1 MDERSESIDS
11 PEKLDAYLQVTK
23 PSMWIVFGGV
33 FLFVIAVILW
43 GTLSSINMTIKTEGY
58 ILDGQAYFTISGNRV
73 DYIEK
78 GQTIRINGKDSV
90 ISSLI
95 YSDEVDD
102 GSGAMDADDES
113 RSVYLTVDTECKD
126 GYCKATI
133 NVGSVAPIYFLFH

>member
-58 ILDGQAYFTISGNRV
+58 IITFF
-73 DYIEK
+73 
-78 GQTIRINGKDSV
+78 INIFRALLAVS
-90 ISSLI
+90 
-95 YSDEVDD
+95 
-102 GSGAMDADDES
+102 
-113 RSVYLTVDTECKD
+113 C
-126 GYCKATI
+126 
-133 NVGSVAPIYFLFH
+133 